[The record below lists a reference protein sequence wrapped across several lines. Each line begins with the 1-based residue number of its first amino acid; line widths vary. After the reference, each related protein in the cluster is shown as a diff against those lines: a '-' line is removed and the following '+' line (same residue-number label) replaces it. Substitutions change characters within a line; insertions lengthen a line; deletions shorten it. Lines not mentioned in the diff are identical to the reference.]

1 MMSVVMFTNLKGGV
15 AKTTNAVA
23 VAECLASRG
32 HRTLMIDA
40 DHQCTASELLLG
52 ETEMLRADKHRR
64 TLHDLLK
71 EMLDPEFNSAQLPT
85 FVIEKASNIGGGL
98 ETLSIIPC
106 SIRIDEFQ
114 TNYAKGKGG
123 FKTNDEFLKM
133 FGRNKNRLK
142 SWLTRS
148 FDYVIIDCPPSMAL
162 QVQQLLA
169 VTDAYIIPCQPN
181 KLSYRGASW
190 LRERIRRTGQ
200 KKVALGTLWS
210 MVRGADR
217 KHAEIIEAA
226 KSKTGDF
233 EFIPTGFKTQ
243 IPLTVSISHAT
254 EESENMQPS
263 SFRTKYDPKF
273 AKLYEELCDEIIR
286 RLKELDEFK
295 GEK

>member
-1 MMSVVMFTNLKGGV
+1 MSVVMFTNLKGGV

-52 ETEMLRADKHRR
+52 ETEMLRADKRSR

-85 FVIEKASNIGGGL
+85 FVVEKASNIQGGL

-106 SIRIDEFQ
+106 SIRIDDFQ

-123 FKTNDEFLKM
+123 FQTNDEFLSM
-133 FGRNKNRLK
+133 FKRNKNRLR
-142 SWLTRS
+142 SWLVKTY
-148 FDYVIIDCPPSMAL
+148 DYVIIDCPPSMAL
-162 QVQQLLA
+162 QVQQLLTVA
-169 VTDAYIIPCQPN
+169 DAYIIPCQPN
-181 KLSYRGASW
+181 KLSYRGAAW

-210 MVRGADR
+210 MVRGADK

-226 KSKTGDF
+226 KSKKGDF
-233 EFIPTGFKTQ
+233 ENIPTGFDTK
-243 IPLTVSISHAT
+243 IPLTVSVSHAT
-254 EESENMQPS
+254 EESENQTPA
-263 SFRTKYDPKF
+263 SFRAKYD
-273 AKLYEELCDEIIR
+273 AKIARLYGELCDEIIS
-286 RLKELDEFK
+286 RLNSLEQFLTNK
-295 GEK
+295 

>member
-133 FGRNKNRLK
+133 FGR
-142 SWLTRS
+142 
-148 FDYVIIDCPPSMAL
+148 M
-162 QVQQLLA
+162 
-169 VTDAYIIPCQPN
+169 
-181 KLSYRGASW
+181 
-190 LRERIRRTGQ
+190 
-200 KKVALGTLWS
+200 
-210 MVRGADR
+210 
-217 KHAEIIEAA
+217 EI
-226 KSKTGDF
+226 G
-233 EFIPTGFKTQ
+233 
-243 IPLTVSISHAT
+243 V
-254 EESENMQPS
+254 
-263 SFRTKYDPKF
+263 
-273 AKLYEELCDEIIR
+273 
-286 RLKELDEFK
+286 
-295 GEK
+295 

>member
-1 MMSVVMFTNLKGGV
+1 MSVVMFTNLKGGV

-52 ETEMLRADKHRR
+52 ETEMMRADKRCR

-71 EMLDPEFNSAQLPT
+71 EMLDPEFTSAQLPT
-85 FVIEKASNIGGGL
+85 FVVENASNINGGL

-106 SIRIDEFQ
+106 SIRIDDFQ

-123 FKTNDEFLKM
+123 FKTNDEFIQM
-133 FGRNKNRLK
+133 FKRNKNRLR
-142 SWLTRS
+142 SWLRKT
-148 FDYVIIDCPPSMAL
+148 FDYVIVDCPPSMAL
-162 QVQQLLA
+162 QVQQLLT
-169 VTDAYIIPCQPN
+169 VTDAYIVPCQPN
-181 KLSYRGASW
+181 KLSYRGAGW

-226 KSKTGDF
+226 KSKTGEF

-254 EESENMQPS
+254 EECENLQPAT
-263 SFRTKYDPKF
+263 FRAKYDPKF
-273 AKLYEELCDEIIR
+273 AALYEKLCDEIIS
-286 RLKELDEFK
+286 RLNSLENFLS
-295 GEK
+295 EK